1 MPITAHYTAPDMA
14 TRSQVSEMETL
25 LSGALWEG
33 NWPDFNGM
41 TFEEAQFLIE
51 YLRTIQAHPVT
62 ERGVYGANELNQHIK
77 TISGYEPTANNNR
90 KVLHCLK

>member
-41 TFEEAQFLIE
+41 TVEEAQFLIE

-62 ERGVYGANELNQHIK
+62 ERGVYGANELNQYIREICGL
-77 TISGYEPTANNNR
+77 TR
-90 KVLHCLK
+90 